1 LAGELLYLDS
11 SALVKLVQR
20 EAETEALA
28 AEVANWGAHVTS
40 VVGAVEVRRA
50 ARRAGVDPAR
60 ADDVLQRVSLVELDD
75 GIRELAGSVEPVE
88 LRTLDALHLASAVSL
103 EHDLGAFVCYE
114 VRLARA
120 VALEG
125 IRVLTPV

>member
-60 ADDVLQRVSLVELDD
+60 ADDVLQRVSLVELDE
-75 GIRELAGSVEPVE
+75 GVRELAGSVDPVE

-103 EHDLGAFVCYE
+103 EDDLGAFVCYDT
-114 VRLARA
+114 RLAQA
-120 VALEG
+120 ALEG